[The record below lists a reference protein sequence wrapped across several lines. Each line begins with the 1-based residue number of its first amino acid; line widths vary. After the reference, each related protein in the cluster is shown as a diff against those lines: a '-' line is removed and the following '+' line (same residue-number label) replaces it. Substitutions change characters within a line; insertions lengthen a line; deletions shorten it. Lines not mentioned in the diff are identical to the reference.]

1 MTVPRNAGN
10 KTPTD
15 DAAPPGSQ
23 AGADTGTPVTPPSSP
38 ESGRFSLSPAQ
49 LTLLVVCIVSI
60 FFVANFYGKSM
71 DSYRINQRAAQAR
84 RENARLEQEIKAL
97 QEKLTYLSTESYL
110 ETAAREKLNLVKP
123 GDRPIVVLPAAAEMA
138 TVAGPPPGS
147 GSARPLAEL
156 GHAAD
161 WLVVFFGSR

>member
-1 MTVPRNAGN
+1 MTAE
-10 KTPTD
+10 
-15 DAAPPGSQ
+15 S
-23 AGADTGTPVTPPSSP
+23 GTPVTPPASP
-38 ESGRFSLSPAQ
+38 GSGRYVISPAQ
-49 LTLLVVCIVSI
+49 LTVLVVCVVSI

-84 RENARLEQEIKAL
+84 QDNARLEEKIKDLEQKVA
-97 QEKLTYLSTESYL
+97 QMSSESYL

-123 GDRPIVVLPAAAEMA
+123 GDRPIVILPATIEMA

-147 GSARPLAEL
+147 GTARPLAEL

-161 WLVVFFGSR
+161 WLILFFGSR